1 MERKGKWRLVT
12 AGCFWNSL
20 GDGHCLTLSEPGEGG
35 LGKSIVLFGPHLGQW
50 LLPDVP
56 GMRATGEGTHSC
68 PQGPRGGSRFE
79 QGPLWR
85 EPSRDG
91 EEPWRRCTL
100 EGRSGSEGVAKASF
114 PFMLLTFRGTRSAPA
129 ALYSFYN
136 CAVQCERPVP
146 AMKRWY

>member
-1 MERKGKWRLVT
+1 MYARTHTPTTPGTRVQLSQRTQHTATGRLWGV
-12 AGCFWNSL
+12 GPSL
-20 GDGHCLTLSEPGEGG
+20 TR
-35 LGKSIVLFGPHLGQW
+35 
-50 LLPDVP
+50 